1 MSIITINEEKKLEL
15 QKIVWKKNADDWYAE
30 KVGEGFESSTGI
42 KLGITQGDVSL
53 LTGNF
58 VLAKEADNL
67 GMAIPPVVDTAGTVH
82 QLSMQE
88 LTNLMLEYG
97 QSRALMST
105 IYADIAAGSSPE
117 PAPEP
122 EPEPEEED
130 EVTPEE
136 E

>member
-1 MSIITINEEKKLEL
+1 MSYITINEEKKLEL
-15 QKIVWKKNADDWYAE
+15 QKANWKKEADAWFAE
-30 KVGEGFESSTGI
+30 KIGEGFESSAGI

-82 QLSMQE
+82 QLNMQE

-97 QSRALMST
+97 QARALMST
-105 IYADIAAGSSPE
+105 IYADIAAGHSPE

-122 EPEPEEED
+122 EPEEEPEEE
-130 EVTPEE
+130 
-136 E
+136 